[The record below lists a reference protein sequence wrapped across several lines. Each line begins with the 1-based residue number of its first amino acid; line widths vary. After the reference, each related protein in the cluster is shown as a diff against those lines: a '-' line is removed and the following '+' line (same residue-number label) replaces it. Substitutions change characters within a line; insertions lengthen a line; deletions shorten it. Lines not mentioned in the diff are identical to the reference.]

1 MSQIFQPNHD
11 TAVKRVAPP
20 QDLSPEYIRRV
31 LHDVREAFADLLHS
45 AGTDPFKT
53 RATARQLE
61 LSRGLIWRVSSLI
74 TSTDMAVV
82 IQKIPTAE
90 SLETLY
96 RACRKHGASTES
108 IEHTRAVMREFEDT
122 VKRFSGDRKSLAMIL
137 SSTVSEN
144 TTDQQEPAR
153 KLAYQANSTIW
164 GTQAQVQLQSYI
176 IAPSGN
182 NGNGIID
189 CATVSG
195 MVGIR
200 RLRSVSW
207 PLHVTSMRNDEGEAI
222 ECVYEPIYSGSTA
235 PEGPPTMVEYCSS
248 PLPEIRKIPLD
259 TETVYELVEGQIGNP
274 GLITIIF
281 GTILRGSQPQ
291 YRIER
296 DEALNFATYMHTP
309 VERVVMDLF
318 VHCDLEFLLPPHV
331 MLIDRMVHPHST
343 RINIE
348 EAERKRMPI
357 SVDPRELGLG
367 PASCLTSQMP
377 WYPKLLRD
385 VYERVGWSPH
395 DFRGYR
401 LEMTYPP
408 NPTLLV
414 LGLKKPERPV

>member
-1 MSQIFQPNHD
+1 M
-11 TAVKRVAPP
+11 
-20 QDLSPEYIRRV
+20 
-31 LHDVREAFADLLHS
+31 LHS
-45 AGTDPFKT
+45 AGVDPFKT

-61 LSRGLIWRVSSLI
+61 LSRGLIWRVSTLI
-74 TSTDMAVV
+74 SSTDMAVV
-82 IQKIPTAE
+82 IQKIPTVE
-90 SLETLY
+90 SVETLC
-96 RACRKHGASTES
+96 RACGKRGASTES
-108 IEHTRAVMREFEDT
+108 IERTRAVMQKLEDT
-122 VKRFSGDRKSLAMIL
+122 VKLFSGDRKSLAMIL
-137 SSTVSEN
+137 SSTATEN
-144 TTDQQEPAR
+144 ITDQQEPAR

-164 GTQAQVQLQSYI
+164 GTQAQVQLQSYF

-182 NGNGIID
+182 DGNGTID

-207 PLHVTSMRNDEGEAI
+207 PLHVTSMRYDEGEAI
-222 ECVYEPIYSGSTA
+222 ECVYEPIYRESTA

-259 TETVYELVEGQIGNP
+259 TGTVYELVEGQIGNP
-274 GLITIIF
+274 GLTTIIF
-281 GTILRGSQPQ
+281 GTIFRGNQSQ
-291 YRIER
+291 YHSEH
-296 DEALNFATYMHTP
+296 DEVLNLVTNMHTP
-309 VERVVMDLF
+309 VERIVMDLF
-318 VHCDLEFLLPPHV
+318 IHCDLEFLLPPHV

-343 RINIE
+343 RISIE

-357 SVDPRELGLG
+357 SSEPRELDLG

-385 VYERVGWSPH
+385 VYERVGWSPN

-408 NPTLLV
+408 NPTVLV
-414 LGLKKPERPV
+414 LGLKKPERPRE